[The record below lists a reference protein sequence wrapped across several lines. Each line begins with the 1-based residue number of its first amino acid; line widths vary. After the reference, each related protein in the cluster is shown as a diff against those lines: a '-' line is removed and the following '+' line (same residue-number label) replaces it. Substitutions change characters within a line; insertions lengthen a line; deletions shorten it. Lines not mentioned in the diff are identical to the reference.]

1 MACRWP
7 LALVLTAWAVAA
19 AAITVL
25 KQPIPIGLPLREPL
39 PVRVDGA
46 LTIEGIAQPVRV
58 SSEGLLGVQGTVRV
72 DRPVTVA
79 GAVDVNQ
86 INQPIAVGGINK
98 PIQVGVSAKE
108 PLDVKGSIGVENVAG
123 RVTVQLIDAMKS
135 LSPIPLP

>member
-19 AAITVL
+19 AAITAL
-25 KQPIPIGLPLREPL
+25 KQPIPIGLPLSEPL

-46 LTIEGIAQPVRV
+46 LTIEGITQPLRV

-72 DRPVTVA
+72 DQPVTVA
-79 GAVDVNQ
+79 GAVDVNR
-86 INQPIAVGGINK
+86 IRQPIAVGGINR

-108 PLDVKGSIGVENVAG
+108 PLDVKGSIDVENVAG
-123 RVTVQLIDAMKS
+123 RITVQLIDAMKS